1 MKSFYREIKNY
12 NELHNE
18 YINYKDESKNIK
30 ISLLLYN
37 IQEFKHYSSLYNM
50 NVYIVA
56 KTNKKDVKYKIFAF
70 RKKAFY

>member
-1 MKSFYREIKNY
+1 MKSFYREIKND
-12 NELHNE
+12 NGLHKK

-37 IQEFKHYSSLYNM
+37 IQEFKYYSSLYNM

-70 RKKAFY
+70 R